1 MSVIGFDRE
10 HNLVL
15 INTDDI
21 VLDEHFR
28 MDLYHNGMDM
38 SGLSRNINGVVIEQI
53 VSFVSQFSRVVIDS
67 PVHQMAFTR
76 NYQE

>member
-1 MSVIGFDRE
+1 MFGRE

-15 INTDDI
+15 INPDDI

-28 MDLYHNGMDM
+28 MDLYHKGMDM

-53 VSFVSQFSRVVIDS
+53 VSFVSQFSRV
-67 PVHQMAFTR
+67 
-76 NYQE
+76 

>member
-1 MSVIGFDRE
+1 MFDRE

-15 INTDDI
+15 INPDDI

-38 SGLSRNINGVVIEQI
+38 SGLSRNINGVVIEPNCVICQSI
-53 VSFVSQFSRVVIDS
+53 FKSVIDS

-76 NYQE
+76 DYQE

>member
-1 MSVIGFDRE
+1 MFDRE

-15 INTDDI
+15 INPDDI
-21 VLDEHFR
+21 VLNERFG

-53 VSFVSQFSRVVIDS
+53 VSFVSQFSRV
-67 PVHQMAFTR
+67 
-76 NYQE
+76 